1 MEDCKSTQP
10 LLPSTVNPRDNEI
23 AESAEGESRRLG
35 DKIADFEPCPTFLSP
50 HSLDAANRLSPGLGV
65 TSPGPLAAARG
76 SSPQRGQVSA
86 AGCNS
91 GRHPSSPSVTNPNLE
106 KESPT
111 PMTLPSGKSGITA
124 SAIDR
129 HGEEGLPGRKAVSGP
144 PNEYESRVVPDEHSI
159 VDDALL
165 KCTPYIVNTKY
176 MVLIC
181 TDCRYCIIPDRASK
195 HLREDHPHC
204 KVDTSFSE
212 QLSQRFP
219 GLAAETIHPAETI
232 EAVFGLAISIKEYT
246 VCSRCRRGYSD
257 VYTWERHICRN
268 ADTDLAGRCA
278 HFSSRVQTFFRGQKI
293 CYFPVEVPP
302 VSTNSDDFDLFK
314 TDFQEIAVSE
324 GEIHEAEDYRELN
337 QFLLKEGWIDHVS
350 GCSPS
355 ELSLLTCLPKEDQV
369 LKSTASDVVG
379 LMSNIQTAIGTAGYH
394 VRRLLG
400 RRPAYV
406 LSNLHV
412 FIISLTD
419 VNRILSDK

>member
-1 MEDCKSTQP
+1 MEDDKSRQP
-10 LLPSTVNPRDNEI
+10 LLPSTVNLHDNGI
-23 AESAEGESRRLG
+23 AESAEGESRQLG
-35 DKIADFEPCPTFLSP
+35 NQVAADFEPSPTFLSP
-50 HSLDAANRLSPGLGV
+50 HSLDAANQLSPGLGEVLGV

-76 SSPQRGQVSA
+76 SYPPKGQASA
-86 AGCNS
+86 AGYNS
-91 GRHPSSPSVTNPNLE
+91 GRHPSSPSVTNPDGY
-106 KESPT
+106 SG
-111 PMTLPSGKSGITA
+111 PSSAIEEEYSSRKSGIVATA
-124 SAIDR
+124 IDNDR
-129 HGEEGLPGRKAVSGP
+129 HGEEGVPGPKAVSGP

-165 KCTPYIVNTKY
+165 KCTPYIVNVKY

-181 TDCRYCIIPDRASK
+181 TDCQYCIIPDRASK
-195 HLREDHPHC
+195 HLRENHPHC

-232 EAVFGLAISIKEYT
+232 EAVFGLTISVKEYT

-268 ADTDLAGRCA
+268 SDADLAGRCA
-278 HFSSRVQTFFRGQKI
+278 HFSSHVQTFFRGQKI

-324 GEIHEAEDYRELN
+324 GEIHESEDYRVLN
-337 QFLLKEGWIDHVS
+337 QFLLKEGWINHVS

-355 ELSLLTCLPKEDQV
+355 ELSLLTCPPKEDEV
-369 LKSTASDVVG
+369 LKFTASDVVG
-379 LMSNIQTAIGTAGYH
+379 LMSNIQAAIGTAGYH

-406 LSNLHV
+406 LSVLHV
-412 FIISLTD
+412 
-419 VNRILSDK
+419 LSYH